1 MKRGLVVVVVAAAL
15 ALAGS
20 ARANGRFPASNA
32 MVFDPSDPSV
42 VYARVTF
49 GLLRSRDAGRTWRLT
64 CERAVGYS
72 SQEDPTYVVTP
83 KGTIVA
89 GLSEGLRVSTDHGC
103 SFRTVDTAGAKSFV
117 DVTMRPDGVIY
128 ALSSRFDRTS
138 DAGASLFR
146 NEVWISKDDG
156 ATFAPIGAAID
167 PKLLAESL
175 EVSASDASRVY
186 VSAVDGAELPRRGAL
201 LVSTDG
207 GKTFTRREIPAE
219 PHEIAPFIA
228 AVDPAAPATVW
239 VRTAG
244 PPDKDTHL
252 LVTRDAGKAWTVLVT
267 AKGPLHGFARSAAG
281 DLYAGGPGAG
291 LFVGAAGA
299 APTKRSDLAVQCLG
313 VAGDTLWACS
323 HEASGFFLGTSGDRG
338 GRFDARLHIGDI
350 QGLLECPGSD
360 IGTTCAAEWA
370 ELARTIGRA
379 PDDAPADA
387 GAKPA
392 VTAPP
397 PPPGLPLKGPLL
409 AALVV
414 AAIAG
419 GFLLA
424 RRKR

>member
-1 MKRGLVVVVVAAAL
+1 MRWGVTSAVLAAAL
-15 ALAGS
+15 AASIG

-49 GLLRSRDAGRTWRLT
+49 GLLRSTDAGRTWRLT
-64 CERAVGYS
+64 CERAIGYS

-89 GLSEGLRVSTDHGC
+89 GLSEGLRVSTDRGC
-103 SFRTVDTAGAKSFV
+103 SFRTVDTGGAKSFV
-117 DVTMRPDGVIY
+117 DVTMRPDGAVY

-156 ATFAPIGAAID
+156 ATFTPIGSAID
-167 PKLLAESL
+167 PRLLTESL
-175 EVSASDASRVY
+175 EVSASDPSRVY
-186 VSAVDGAELPRRGAL
+186 VSAVDGAELPRRGVL
-201 LVSTDG
+201 LVSSDG
-207 GKTFTRREIPAE
+207 GKTFARREIPSE

-228 AVDPAAPATVW
+228 AVDPAAPGTVW

-281 DLYAGGPGAG
+281 DLYAGGPSAG

-299 APTKRSDLAVQCLG
+299 SPTKRSELAVQCLG
-313 VAGDTLWACS
+313 VAGDTLWGCS
-323 HEASGFFLGTSGDRG
+323 HEASGFFLGTSTDRG
-338 GRFDARLHIGDI
+338 GRFEARLHIGDI

-360 IGTTCAAEWA
+360 IATTCAAEWA
-370 ELARTIGRA
+370 ELSRTIGRA
-379 PDDAPADA
+379 PADAPADA
-387 GAKPA
+387 GPTTA

-397 PPPGLPLKGPLL
+397 PPPGPSLRGPLL

-419 GFLLA
+419 GVLLA
-424 RRKR
+424 RKKR